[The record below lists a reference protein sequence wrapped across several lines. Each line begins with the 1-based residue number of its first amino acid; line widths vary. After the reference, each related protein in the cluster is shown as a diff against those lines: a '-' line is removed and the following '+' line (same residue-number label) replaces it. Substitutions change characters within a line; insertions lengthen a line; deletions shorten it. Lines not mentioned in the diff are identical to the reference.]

1 MLACARETALAP
13 GSSRFLS
20 LPVMSNTSNKDA
32 KKNTAGVAAAAE
44 DAESRFS
51 LQRLSAA
58 FARLTASDSSEP
70 SDPETDSR
78 DLAQSLDEIQQR
90 QSEDANEQQVLSPRM
105 IVEGM
110 LFVGQ
115 EDGRPLSNRSMAAHI
130 RDVSPQ
136 EVDSLIEELNEVY
149 AENGCCF
156 HIVSE
161 GAGYRMQLCEEQ
173 EAVRQRISG
182 NTRQVRLS
190 PHAIEVLSI
199 VAYRQPV
206 SADEVAKVRGSR
218 STALLNQLIRRG
230 LLQLDRPGESAK
242 RPVYRTTDRFNRL
255 LNISSPA
262 ELPQSEDL
270 DDN

>member
-1 MLACARETALAP
+1 MSQSPKTDP
-13 GSSRFLS
+13 G
-20 LPVMSNTSNKDA
+20 
-32 KKNTAGVAAAAE
+32 KNSVGMAAAPA
-44 DAESRFS
+44 DASSRFS

-58 FARLTASDSSEP
+58 FARLTASDSTEP
-70 SDPETDSR
+70 SDPEVVNR
-78 DLAQSLDEIQQR
+78 ELADSLDEVQQS
-90 QSEDANEQQVLSPRM
+90 QSVGACEKQVLSPRM

-136 EVDSLIEELNEVY
+136 EVDSLIEELNAVY
-149 AENGCCF
+149 AETGCCYR
-156 HIVSE
+156 IVSE
-161 GAGYRMQLCEEQ
+161 GAGYRMQLRAEH
-173 EAVRQRISG
+173 EALRQRLSG
-182 NTRQVRLS
+182 NTRQIRLS

-206 SADEVAKVRGSR
+206 SAEDVAKVRGTR
-218 STALLNQLIRRG
+218 STVLLNQLIRRG
-230 LLQLDRPGESAK
+230 LLQLDRPKQAAL

-255 LNISSPA
+255 LNINSPA

>member
-1 MLACARETALAP
+1 
-13 GSSRFLS
+13 
-20 LPVMSNTSNKDA
+20 MSKSPQTDSE
-32 KKNTAGVAAAAE
+32 KNSADKVAAPE
-44 DAESRFS
+44 DAASRFS

-58 FARLTASDSSEP
+58 FARLTASDSGEP
-70 SDPETDSR
+70 ADPEATNR
-78 DLAQSLDEIQQR
+78 ELAQSLDEVQQG
-90 QSEDANEQQVLSPRM
+90 QSDDAREKQVLSPRM

-149 AENGCCF
+149 AETNCCYR
-156 HIVSE
+156 IVSE
-161 GAGYRMQLCEEQ
+161 GAGYRMQLSAEQ
-173 EAVRQRISG
+173 EAVRQRLSG

-206 SADEVAKVRGSR
+206 SADDVAKVRGSR

-230 LLQLDRPGESAK
+230 LLQLDRPTENSNG
-242 RPVYRTTDRFNRL
+242 RVYRTTDRFNHL
-255 LNISSPA
+255 LNIKSPA